1 MQAATNFAQP
11 HVPGNTSRVRA
22 LIRFNALLF
31 HGLAVASFL
40 EAAAPCGASR
50 LARAMGGDSEIANWV
65 DGVWRPQREACGR
78 ELRAYIE
85 ATWPEFDWAAAYEG
99 FCKVYGQSPGRAI
112 GRTGPALAA
121 VTRCALESQA
131 ALFYRA
137 VAASA
142 DDPALRA
149 LARTAARDHAGC
161 FAFFRSLFE
170 RRKYHQAVGFAAG
183 CRAVLASSR
192 AARDIDVAA
201 AFHPL
206 AAHWYGT
213 PTVTALAY
221 QEFVARTAQ
230 LVARQTGLGRFER
243 LLFSPWL
250 RTAACAL
257 PQGRANREGG
267 ARPAQWLL
275 KAAA

>member
-1 MQAATNFAQP
+1 MQAATNVS
-11 HVPGNTSRVRA
+11 HTRGPGDSTRVRA

-40 EAAAPCGASR
+40 EAAAPLSANR
-50 LARAMGGDSEIANWV
+50 LARAVAADPDVASWV
-65 DGVWRPQREACGR
+65 DGVWRPQRGACGR

-85 ATWPEFDWAAAYEG
+85 AVWPEFDWAAAYED
-99 FCKVYGQSPGRAI
+99 FCNGYGQRPGRAV
-112 GRTGPALAA
+112 GRTSPALEA
-121 VTRCALESQA
+121 VARCALESQA
-131 ALFYRA
+131 AVFYRA

-142 DDPALRA
+142 DDPALRE
-149 LARTAARDHAGC
+149 LARAAARDHGGC
-161 FAFFRSLFE
+161 FEVFRSLFE
-170 RRKYHQAVGFAAG
+170 RCARRQPVGFAAG
-183 CRAVLASSR
+183 CRAVLESSR

-213 PTVTALAY
+213 PTVTDLGY
-221 QEFVARTAQ
+221 QEFLARMAQ
-230 LVARQTGLGRFER
+230 LIGRHAELGRFER

-250 RTAACAL
+250 RRAVPAL
-257 PQGRANREGG
+257 PPGSASRGG
-267 ARPAQWLL
+267 GGRPAQWPL

>member
-11 HVPGNTSRVRA
+11 HVPGNTTRVRA

-40 EAAAPCGASR
+40 ETAAPCAASR
-50 LARAMGGDSEIANWV
+50 LVRAMGGDSEIANWMG
-65 DGVWRPQREACGR
+65 GVWRSQREACGR

-99 FCKVYGQSPGRAI
+99 FCKVHGQSPGRAV
-112 GRTGPALAA
+112 GRTSPALEA

-149 LARTAARDHAGC
+149 IARTAARDHAGC

-170 RRKYHQAVGFAAG
+170 RRKCQQAVGFAAG
-183 CRAVLASSR
+183 LRAVLASSR

-213 PTVTALAY
+213 PTVTALGY

-230 LVARQTGLGRFER
+230 LVVRHTELGHLER

-250 RTAACAL
+250 RRAASPL
-257 PQGRANREGG
+257 PQGGASHEGG
-267 ARPAQWLL
+267 ARPAHWPV